1 MLSIRD
7 PVHGFIRA
15 DPLEAALIASQPFQ
29 RLRFIHQLGFTFLVY
44 PGAEH
49 SRFSHALGAMHLA
62 GRVYDALAAKSD
74 GMLPGERQNLPRRLV
89 RAAALLHDL
98 GHAPF
103 SHSAEELFEGGIDHE
118 EMTRRLIHTTEIED
132 IFARHG
138 QGLEAAA
145 VSGLLAGSTG
155 TAGPAAPASPGA
167 GRIEQLLAQ
176 VISGELDV
184 DKMDYLLRDGLY
196 CGVRYGNYDLERLLD
211 TMLPLADPE
220 RGEWGIGVE
229 EGGVHALEALVM
241 ARYYMFT
248 QVYFNVTG
256 KVLELHLNAWLQE
269 CDRRWPADPESFL
282 AEDDL
287 SVWTAMRQSP
297 SLHARAVV
305 ARRHFPLAFETREH
319 LNRADKDRF
328 EALLPA
334 LRQRFGAANLL
345 LSNSAKDPHRM
356 GKSRVRVLVRGFDGT
371 LAPMEHTSQFI
382 RHLARIDRYRVYA
395 TAALRDDVAAALRE
409 QWD

>member
-1 MLSIRD
+1 VLSIRD

-15 DPLEAALIASQPFQ
+15 DPLEAALIASRTFQ

-62 GRVYDALAAKSD
+62 GRVYDALAAK
-74 GMLPGERQNLPRRLV
+74 GGGLLPPGAAAPERRLV

-103 SHSAEELFEGGIDHE
+103 SHSAEELFEQAIDHE
-118 EMTRRLIHTTEIED
+118 EMTRRLIHAPEIAGV
-132 IFARHG
+132 FARHG
-138 QGLEAAA
+138 DGLEAADVTRLLRGGAAAAGLGGTGA
-145 VSGLLAGSTG
+145 VQ
-155 TAGPAAPASPGA
+155 
-167 GRIEQLLAQ
+167 RLLAQ

-220 RGEWGIGVE
+220 SGGWGIGVE

-256 KVLELHLNAWLQE
+256 KALELHFNAWLEEGAQ
-269 CDRRWPADPESFL
+269 RWPADAESFV

-287 SVWTAMRQSP
+287 TTWTAMRRSP
-297 SLHARAVV
+297 SAHARAVV
-305 ARRHFPLAFETREH
+305 ARQHFPVAFETREH
-319 LNRADKDRF
+319 LTHAEKQRF
-328 EALLPA
+328 EALLPGLEA
-334 LRQRFGAANLL
+334 RFGAANLL
-345 LSNSAKDPHRM
+345 FSNSAKDSHRM
-356 GKSRVRVLVRGFDGT
+356 GKSSIRVLVRRFDGS
-371 LAPMEHTSQFI
+371 LEPMEQASQFI
-382 RHLARIDRYRVYA
+382 RHLARIDRYRVYT
-395 TAALRDDVAAALRE
+395 TAPLRDAVASALRE
-409 QWD
+409 VWD